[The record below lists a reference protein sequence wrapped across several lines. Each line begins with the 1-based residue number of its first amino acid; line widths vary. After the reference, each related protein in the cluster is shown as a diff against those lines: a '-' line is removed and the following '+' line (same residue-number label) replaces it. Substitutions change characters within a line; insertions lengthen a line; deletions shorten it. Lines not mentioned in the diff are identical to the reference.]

1 MTGKEL
7 AAIEPFGSGM
17 FILGAMMFKQDD
29 RPGPMPEMLLQER
42 LTSILAMLFC
52 YHIRSCRSF
61 ISFTLP
67 GPLELWG
74 SWGGS

>member
-1 MTGKEL
+1 
-7 AAIEPFGSGM
+7 
-17 FILGAMMFKQDD
+17 MFKQDN

-42 LTSILAMLFC
+42 LTSIFAMLFC

-61 ISFTLP
+61 ISLTLP

-74 SWGGS
+74 SWRGS